1 MCIRYSGKNNFA
13 FKFVLKTTIFSG
25 LSIFSGAA
33 PVAIPEGGDATPT
46 PEKDG
51 EVVFDSFLRKKKFMS
66 IIWFHASHFK
76 QEAKEPA
83 VEEVEAAPAPWEGET
98 ISWSFALKYL
108 SFKQLLIYYL
118 DYLNLKQL
126 LICYLEYLSLNPHLY
141 LLLLSLSP
149 RKSKTPILWLF
160 FSTSS
165 WSVLYTVNLS
175 HYSALLWINQ
185 HIVYQSMKLEL
196 LEYRIRRT
204 DNS

>member
-1 MCIRYSGKNNFA
+1 M
-13 FKFVLKTTIFSG
+13 
-25 LSIFSGAA
+25 
-33 PVAIPEGGDATPT
+33 
-46 PEKDG
+46 
-51 EVVFDSFLRKKKFMS
+51 SFF
-66 IIWFHASHFK
+66 IWFMQNVLTYRFQ

-149 RKSKTPILWLF
+149 RKSKAPILWLF

-185 HIVYQSMKLEL
+185 HIVYQSISIGGGVVGIQKVK
-196 LEYRIRRT
+196 IRRT
-204 DNS
+204 DNP